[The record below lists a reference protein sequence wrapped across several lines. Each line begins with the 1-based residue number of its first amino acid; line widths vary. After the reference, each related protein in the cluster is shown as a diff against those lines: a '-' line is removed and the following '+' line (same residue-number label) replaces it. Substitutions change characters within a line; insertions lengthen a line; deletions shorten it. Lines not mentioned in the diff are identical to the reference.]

1 MSLRRGDIVYVAVKG
16 PYTTKPRPVVIIQA
30 TATLELMESVTVC
43 PITSVEVDASF
54 VRVAIAEGERS
65 GLDRASWI
73 MADKIVTVPRSA
85 LRLPVVGKLD
95 ARELSDLEDA
105 LRNWLDL

>member
-1 MSLRRGDIVYVAVKG
+1 MNLRRGDIVYVAVKG
-16 PYTTKPRPVVIIQA
+16 PYTTKPRPVVIVQA

-43 PITSVEVDASF
+43 PVTSVEVDASF

-65 GLDRASWI
+65 GLDRTSWI

-95 ARELSDLEDA
+95 ARELSELEDA